1 MSSATLNRKKL
12 KAKKVLLIIDD
23 AISESTFINSPSF
36 LKIFIQGLHTSV
48 WRALRSLLDCFGRA
62 ALWYL
67 GYGDV
72 PIVHEGMDFPFA
84 LVPLYN
90 TFHRYL
96 GQYDSSALISP
107 CSHRGRRKS
116 TDYIPSTVHL
126 LVLHVI
132 MKSNVYGRSSTTF
145 EKRVP

>member
-1 MSSATLNRKKL
+1 VSSATLNRKKL

-48 WRALRSLLDCFGRA
+48 WPRIKIPIGLFGRE

-72 PIVHEGMDFPFA
+72 PIVHEGMGLCLHLFRCITLSQVPRSVRLQCTHIAMFPSRKTEIDR
-84 LVPLYN
+84 LH
-90 TFHRYL
+90 TEH
-96 GQYDSSALISP
+96 GTSACIAR
-107 CSHRGRRKS
+107 H
-116 TDYIPSTVHL
+116 YEI
-126 LVLHVI
+126 
-132 MKSNVYGRSSTTF
+132 
-145 EKRVP
+145 